1 MSWDD
6 SHCEPSRVYL
16 DWLFLVVIG
25 QHEPNALLPVP
36 GCSAAVNSQSLL
48 QDPGQ
53 QFQLEPP
60 FCVQSREEG
69 ALKQSTLGI
78 VVLFQMTNIQYMSP
92 PPKLKYMHSIIHRVQ
107 TKGADLLFC
116 RLSQQ
121 TIHSIP
127 QFQLGGGD
135 DGDQQ
140 GVNYW
145 ETKLSTIWRFDL
157 SPWLSSSV
165 MLRYWCWRRYVL
177 CSL

>member
-1 MSWDD
+1 M
-6 SHCEPSRVYL
+6 
-16 DWLFLVVIG
+16 IG

-92 PPKLKYMHSIIHRVQ
+92 PPKAKIYAFNHSSS
-107 TKGADLLFC
+107 ADKRGGPSFLPFVPTDHPLY
-116 RLSQQ
+116 S
-121 TIHSIP
+121 TIP
-127 QFQLGGGD
+127 VGGGD

-140 GVNYW
+140 GVNY
-145 ETKLSTIWRFDL
+145 
-157 SPWLSSSV
+157 
-165 MLRYWCWRRYVL
+165 
-177 CSL
+177 